1 MRLRNKKTGEIKDV
15 ESLGHE
21 KSLRDKYGPQ
31 ITLSWNTEYEN
42 LGECKT
48 YNSLAELNE
57 EWEDYQ
63 EPETFWY
70 ISSTGTP
77 IKSEVSIY
85 DPLEIHLMKQIG
97 NYFESE
103 EDADKAVEKLVA
115 LKRLENHNLRVEMG
129 QRIFVNA
136 DNKLT
141 SQKPLF
147 VVDTYDEVEDDLD
160 SLFCSEDDYEPTN
173 AEINDLTDMGYGG

>member
-1 MRLRNKKTGEIKDV
+1 MRLRNKKTGEIVPASNIAVGIGKD
-15 ESLGHE
+15 G
-21 KSLRDKYGPQ
+21 K
-31 ITLSWNTEYEN
+31 W
-42 LGECKT
+42 

-57 EWEDYQ
+57 DWEDYQ
-63 EPETFWY
+63 ESESFWY

-85 DPLEIHLMKQIG
+85 DPLEIHLMKRIG

-103 EDADKAVEKLVA
+103 EEADDAVVKLVA
-115 LKRLENHNLRVEMG
+115 LKRLEDHNLRVERG
-129 QRIFVNA
+129 QRISVSA

-160 SLFCSEDDYEPTN
+160 SLFCSDDDYEPTN
-173 AEINDLTDMGYGG
+173 TEINDLTDMGYGG